1 MPGQIQR
8 TRGKAAY
15 RRAAH
20 AATLPRNT
28 VAPAITGTA
37 QVGQTLT
44 VTNGTWA
51 GNTATYTR
59 QWKRGA
65 VDVGTGGLTYQPV
78 VGDIGFPITCV
89 VTATNSTGSATATSN
104 ATANVIAA

>member
-1 MPGQIQR
+1 MAGSIAR
-8 TRGKAAY
+8 SRGTAAY

-20 AATLPRNT
+20 AGGVRNT

-51 GNTATYTR
+51 GEAATYTR

-65 VDVGTGGLTYQPV
+65 VNVGNGGATYVPV
-78 VGDIGFPITCV
+78 VGDIGFPITCEV
-89 VTATNSTGSATATSN
+89 VATTARNGTARKISNS
-104 ATANVIAA
+104 TANVIAA